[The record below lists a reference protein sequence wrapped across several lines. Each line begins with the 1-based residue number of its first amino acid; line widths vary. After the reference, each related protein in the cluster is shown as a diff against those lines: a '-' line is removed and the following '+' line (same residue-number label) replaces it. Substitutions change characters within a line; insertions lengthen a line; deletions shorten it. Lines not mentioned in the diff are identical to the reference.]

1 MAHINQCPAV
11 IFRIASV
18 IMANQSTDSESSV
31 ENISSQRIVRQMKRE
46 FVWLKEKRN
55 SIPRGRDWD
64 LLNREGRVQE
74 ITFKLSMDSHQLT
87 ERVKE
92 VFPGLSNADFS
103 R

>member
-1 MAHINQCPAV
+1 MTT
-11 IFRIASV
+11 
-18 IMANQSTDSESSV
+18 QSTDSESSV
-31 ENISSQRIVRQMKRE
+31 ENIRTQKIVQQLKHE

-74 ITFKLSMDSHQLT
+74 IKFNLSMNSHQLT

-92 VFPGLSNADFS
+92 VFPGLSYADFS